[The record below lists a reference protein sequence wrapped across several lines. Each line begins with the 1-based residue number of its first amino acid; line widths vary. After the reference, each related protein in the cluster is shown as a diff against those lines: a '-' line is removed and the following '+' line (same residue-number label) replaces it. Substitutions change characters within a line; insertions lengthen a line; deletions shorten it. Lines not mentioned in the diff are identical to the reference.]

1 MLLVKEGLMTTLPMS
16 EAASL
21 RVDARTEQPKL
32 THAADDYGQL
42 IGVISGVVIGH
53 REVASGVYPDVVD
66 HVDAFLWTRITQR
79 A

>member
-1 MLLVKEGLMTTLPMS
+1 MPLVKEGLMTTLPMS

-21 RVDARTEQPKL
+21 RVDDRTEQPKL
-32 THAADDYGQL
+32 THAADDFSQFV
-42 IGVISGVVIGH
+42 GVIRDAVVGR
-53 REVASGVYPDVVD
+53 REGASDVHPDVVD